1 MVERRESTR
10 GRGRRERFVLEAAE
24 AIRREACDGLTATEL
39 AARFPVSRKH
49 FERRFREATG
59 HSVLDEILHI
69 RLEQVT
75 AYLLRRDIA
84 IDAIAGLCGFG
95 SEIELRRL
103 FRRRFGMSMSE
114 WRARN
119 AI

>member
-1 MVERRESTR
+1 MIEAVET
-10 GRGRRERFVLEAAE
+10 
-24 AIRREACDGLTATEL
+24 IRREACDGLTAAEL

-59 HSVLDEILHI
+59 HSVLDEILNI
-69 RLEQVT
+69 RLEQVQ

-103 FRRRFGMSMSE
+103 FRRRFRSSMTE

-119 AI
+119 ST

>member
-1 MVERRESTR
+1 MHLQAQVKKDFC
-10 GRGRRERFVLEAAE
+10 FVSAGI
-24 AIRREACDGLTATEL
+24 AILTAAML

-49 FERRFREATG
+49 FERRFREAIG
-59 HSVLDEILHI
+59 HSVLDEILNI
-69 RLEQVT
+69 RLENVT

-84 IDAIAGLCGFG
+84 IDTIAGRCGFG

-103 FRRRFGMSMSE
+103 FRRRFGMSMTA

-119 AI
+119 SVWGNALQND